1 MPRITVTGM
10 RVPASVPLGTSRKP
24 EARVPG
30 AAVMVP
36 TTKFPEAS
44 VRLAISCPDALP
56 AYRSHSKQTSITACL
71 FVIALSQPGR
81 LWLPPLERGIL
92 RRGGAIFASRAQD
105 SALIGVEIA
114 IAVIAGAG
122 EQNVVAHPA
131 VRARRRGS
139 VFHLVSFA

>member
-1 MPRITVTGM
+1 M
-10 RVPASVPLGTSRKP
+10 RSLRTAATASKPAS
-24 EARVPG
+24 
-30 AAVMVP
+30 
-36 TTKFPEAS
+36 
-44 VRLAISCPDALP
+44 RLAS
-56 AYRSHSKQTSITACL
+56 
-71 FVIALSQPGR
+71 LSSLSPQPGR

-131 VRARRRGS
+131 VRARRRGR
-139 VFHLVSFA
+139 VFHLVSFALSFLRWAARAVPPNFP